1 MTTRA
6 SATDG
11 ALGSTRYSPA
21 QLRVAGAAME
31 LIAAHGVNG
40 TSLQMIADAL
50 GVTKAAVYHQFK
62 TKEAIVIAATEMELT
77 KLDAALDAAEAEPGP
92 GSRDALVRQ
101 VIDLSVAR
109 RRMVS
114 AIQYDPVVVRLL
126 SEQRPFQDYMAR
138 LFAALLGSETDA
150 AARLRVAMVASA
162 IGGVVTHPLVAD
174 LDDETLRNRML
185 DLAREFLGP
194 ERW

>member
-6 SATDG
+6 TATVG
-11 ALGSTRYSPA
+11 TLGSAHYSAA

-62 TKEAIVIAATEMELT
+62 TKEAIVIAAIEVELT
-77 KLDAALDAAEAEPGP
+77 KLDAALDAAESEPGP
-92 GSRDALVRQ
+92 GSRDMLVRQ

-126 SEQRPFQDYMAR
+126 SEQRPFQEYMAR
-138 LFAALLGSETDA
+138 LFAALLDGETDA
-150 AARLRVAMVASA
+150 AARLRVAMVSSA

-174 LDDETLRNRML
+174 LDDETLRSRML
-185 DLAREFLGP
+185 SLAREFLGP
-194 ERW
+194 ERG

>member
-1 MTTRA
+1 VTTRA
-6 SATDG
+6 TATVG
-11 ALGSTRYSPA
+11 ALGSAHYSAA

-62 TKEAIVIAATEMELT
+62 TKEAIVLAAIEMELT
-77 KLDAALDAAEAEPGP
+77 KLDAALDVAEAEPGP

-114 AIQYDPVVVRLL
+114 AIQHDPVVVRLL
-126 SEQRPFQDYMAR
+126 SEQRPFQEYMTR
-138 LFAALLGSETDA
+138 LFAALLGGETDA

-162 IGGVVTHPLVAD
+162 IGGTVTHPLVAD
-174 LDDETLRNRML
+174 LDDETLRSRML

-194 ERW
+194 ERG

>member
-1 MTTRA
+1 
-6 SATDG
+6 
-11 ALGSTRYSPA
+11 
-21 QLRVAGAAME
+21 
-31 LIAAHGVNG
+31 
-40 TSLQMIADAL
+40 MIADAL

-62 TKEAIVIAATEMELT
+62 TKEAIVIAAIEVELT
-77 KLDAALDAAEAEPGP
+77 KLDGALDAAEAAPGP

-126 SEQRPFQDYMAR
+126 SEQRPFQEYMTR
-138 LFAALLGSETDA
+138 LFAALLGGETDA

-162 IGGVVTHPLVAD
+162 IGGTVTHPLVAD
-174 LDDETLRNRML
+174 LDDETLRSRML

-194 ERW
+194 EPR

>member
-1 MTTRA
+1 MTT
-6 SATDG
+6 G
-11 ALGSTRYSPA
+11 AAAAVGPLGSTRYSPA

-62 TKEAIVIAATEMELT
+62 TKEAIVIAAIEVELT

-92 GSRDALVRQ
+92 GSRDMLVRQ

-126 SEQRPFQDYMAR
+126 SEQRPFQEYMTR
-138 LFAALLGSETDA
+138 LFAVLLDGETDA
-150 AARLRVAMVASA
+150 AARLRVAMVSSA

-174 LDDETLRNRML
+174 LDDETLRSRML

-194 ERW
+194 ERG

>member
-6 SATDG
+6 AATVG
-11 ALGSTRYSPA
+11 PLGSTRYSPA

-62 TKEAIVIAATEMELT
+62 TKEAIVIAAIEVELT
-77 KLDAALDAAEAEPGP
+77 KLDAALDAAESEPGP
-92 GSRDALVRQ
+92 GSRDMLVRQ

-126 SEQRPFQDYMAR
+126 SEQRPFQEYMAR
-138 LFAALLGSETDA
+138 LFAALLDGETDA
-150 AARLRVAMVASA
+150 AARLRVAMVSSA

-174 LDDETLRNRML
+174 LDDETLRSRML
-185 DLAREFLGP
+185 SLAREFLGP
-194 ERW
+194 ERG